1 MSFTPVSSIAPATV
15 TVGGTVAV
23 SNFPASQAVTGP
35 LTDTQLRATALP
47 VSGPLTDAQIRASA
61 LPVSGTVAVSG
72 VSGTVTVDGSGHT
85 QPVSGTVA
93 VSGSVAVTGGL
104 TDTQLRASAVPIS
117 AAALPL
123 PSGAATAAAQTDGS
137 QRVGGTVAVSGPL
150 TDTQL
155 RATALPVSGPLTDA
169 QIRATAL
176 PVSGTVT
183 ANQGTAG
190 VAWPISAA
198 ALPLPSGAAKDST
211 LTDSSQRVGGTVT
224 VDASGVAVPVT
235 GPLTNAQLRASAVPV
250 DGSAVTQ
257 PVSGTVAAT
266 VASLPLPS
274 GAATEATLKRVNGA
288 VQDSALTAALDR
300 EKIPA

>member
-1 MSFTPVSSIAPATV
+1 MAFTPVSSIAPATV
-15 TVGGTVAV
+15 TVAGSVSV

-35 LTDTQLRATALP
+35 LTNAELRALA
-47 VSGPLTDAQIRASA
+47 V
-61 LPVSGTVAVSG
+61 PVSGTVAVSAVG
-72 VSGTVTVDGSGHT
+72 GTVLTDGSAHT
-85 QPVSGTVA
+85 QPVSG
-93 VSGSVAVTGGL
+93 SVGVTNFPA
-104 TDTQLRASAVPIS
+104 TQ
-117 AAALPL
+117 
-123 PSGAATAAAQTDGS
+123 
-137 QRVGGTVAVSGPL
+137 
-150 TDTQL
+150 
-155 RATALPVSGPLTDA
+155 
-169 QIRATAL
+169 

-183 ANQGTAG
+183 ANQGAAG
-190 VAWPISAA
+190 VAWP
-198 ALPLPSGAAKDST
+198 
-211 LTDSSQRVGGTVT
+211 

-288 VQDSALTAALDR
+288 AQDSALTAILER